1 MTQRQLVL
9 IDATQESIARSFAQN
24 PIFQTWLNCYDDI
37 EEALKF
43 INRITLPYTINVFV
57 ARDNVIDEV
66 QLPGTNG
73 PTRPL
78 LEIFCDL
85 ETILHVTILC
95 PDSDTDLEQVIR
107 GHIISPRMLKDP
119 VSKNNLHS
127 YICTEGIQYLNE
139 QIERARTNEIHLM
152 SNLRQNL
159 DELMKYFIK
168 VIDDRKPILD
178 AIEEKYSNKPG
189 EEPS

>member
-43 INRITLPYTINVFV
+43 INRITLPYSINVFV
-57 ARDNVIDEV
+57 ARDNIIDEV

-73 PTRPL
+73 PTRRL
-78 LEIFCDL
+78 LQIFCDL

-107 GHIISPRMLKDP
+107 GHIISPRMLNDP
-119 VSKNNLHS
+119 VSKNDLQI
-127 YICTEGIQYLNE
+127 YICTEGIKYLNE
-139 QIERARTNEIHLM
+139 QIWRTSTNEIHLM
-152 SNLRQNL
+152 SNLRKNL
-159 DELMKYFIK
+159 YELMEYLNKLMN
-168 VIDDRKPILD
+168 DQKPMLD